1 MAFSILKTYIIIT
14 FKSKKFQFLWKIK
27 TMKNLY
33 ITVTKIFLTVT
44 NKREN
49 HHKLDLEEDYFKSYL
64 LYLFIHEINVI
75 I

>member
-1 MAFSILKTYIIIT
+1 
-14 FKSKKFQFLWKIK
+14 
-27 TMKNLY
+27 MKNSY

-49 HHKLDLEEDYFKSYL
+49 HYKLDLEEDYFKSYL
-64 LYLFIHEINVI
+64 LFLFIHEINVI

>member
-1 MAFSILKTYIIIT
+1 
-14 FKSKKFQFLWKIK
+14 
-27 TMKNLY
+27 MKNLY
-33 ITVTKIFLTVT
+33 ITVTKIFLIVT

-49 HHKLDLEEDYFKSYL
+49 HYKLDLEEDYFKSYL